1 MQSSDRRY
9 LSFHRCCSSRRHN
22 EAVQLRALC
31 YTPLTTISNSV
42 LLTTPPNPAISELK
56 QTPSIEDLGNRHILA
71 YSWSSY
77 FFWSADGL
85 KQSDLAAIA
94 EVTPLRRVLKAY
106 RASCKDNTIS
116 APFPQVTYDTSGS
129 SSLCSTQLQD
139 KADTASVKEEVKV
152 WWKQSGRIFQVS
164 TWASTSGLFCISGD
178 TTEKFIQQ
186 EISCYNLEK
195 QTKQQTRLEKNLW

>member
-77 FFWSADGL
+77 FFSSADGL

-116 APFPQVTYDTSGS
+116 APFLQVTYAHIRLFLTLQHTAAGQGWHCQHQRGSKGMMEAERSHLPGFYLGFHFRLVLYKWWYYGEIHIARNQPLQSGKA
-129 SSLCSTQLQD
+129 D
-139 KADTASVKEEVKV
+139 KATD
-152 WWKQSGRIFQVS
+152 
-164 TWASTSGLFCISGD
+164 
-178 TTEKFIQQ
+178 
-186 EISCYNLEK
+186 
-195 QTKQQTRLEKNLW
+195 